1 MELKMTWP
9 LLTGY
14 WILLV
19 PYVGNVVHFQER
31 LLVTMM
37 DLVVVSHQ
45 QLDEQCYQKN

>member
-31 LLVTMM
+31 FLVKMM
-37 DLVVVSHQ
+37 DPVVVNLQ
-45 QLDEQCYQKN
+45 QLDGQCYQKN